1 MNGSSRVLAPTLLW
15 AALSW
20 SVSGAAAERPVVL
33 DVEGVAAWQGRN
45 DAQVPND
52 ASGTRFAI
60 DSVTGSGPFPAARI
74 QLAWPVGERQEL
86 RFLAAPLS
94 VEETGNFD
102 APVNF
107 QGQQFSAG
115 TVAARYRFDS
125 WRATWR
131 YHWIDR
137 PGLSVKVG
145 FTAKIRDASIGLAQG
160 ARSARKDDTGFV
172 PLLHASLERPLAER
186 WTLQADVDAL
196 AGGPGYAVDAGVR
209 VARELGGG
217 WAAHAGVRFLDGGA
231 DNDEV
236 YAFARFT
243 SVTLGVS
250 RRFD

>member
-1 MNGSSRVLAPTLLW
+1 MNKTVRGLW
-15 AALSW
+15 RAALSVALCVPAFG
-20 SVSGAAAERPVVL
+20 SAANRAVVL

-45 DAQVPND
+45 VAQVPND

-74 QLAWPVGERQEL
+74 QLAWSVGERQEL

-94 VEETGNFD
+94 VSESGSL
-102 APVNF
+102 ASPVNF
-107 QGQQFSAG
+107 QGQTFSAG
-115 TVAARYRFDS
+115 AVRAKYRFDS

-137 PGLSVKVG
+137 PDLSVKVG
-145 FTAKIRDASIGLAQG
+145 FTAKIRDASIELAQG
-160 ARSARKDDTGFV
+160 ARTARKDNTGFV
-172 PLLHASLERPLAER
+172 PLLHASLERPLGER
-186 WTLQADVDAL
+186 WSLQADIDAL

-209 VARELGGG
+209 FARDLGGG
-217 WAAHAGVRFLDGGA
+217 WSAHAGLRFLDGGA

-243 SVTLGVS
+243 SVTVGVS